1 MTSPPGQVDNESGG
15 SDSSEKRRGGA
26 ASHHLLQ
33 RSPTRQG
40 HGDSSPS
47 SSPVSGG
54 GKHERGELPS
64 DTLFGQGSV
73 SYAGEFG
80 AAPGRKRSRSLESH
94 ADAAEKFA
102 GGSIGNLKDAGGEA
116 DGAWPRIE
124 RIGGGRLSLSDLRKI
139 FSDQVAPAQLEPGG
153 QHSKRILPGLED
165 GSHMGGL
172 TRRSTP
178 ATTHVSGD
186 APVSYGRAVNIR
198 VIGQYCKEYLVC
210 NRGSSSDERARA
222 SSGKA
227 AAFQKDDE
235 SLSIGAR
242 VAREA
247 HIPHLSRTHPGTAAD
262 DWIIGKPD
270 TLDAAVLAI
279 CLGTVCCSRVGE
291 LAGLQICNMAW
302 GIDQAF
308 GLEYVEGAGCRVRK
322 RTNDT
327 GRWGL
332 CTRVPGGI

>member
-1 MTSPPGQVDNESGG
+1 
-15 SDSSEKRRGGA
+15 
-26 ASHHLLQ
+26 
-33 RSPTRQG
+33 
-40 HGDSSPS
+40 
-47 SSPVSGG
+47 
-54 GKHERGELPS
+54 
-64 DTLFGQGSV
+64 
-73 SYAGEFG
+73 
-80 AAPGRKRSRSLESH
+80 
-94 ADAAEKFA
+94 
-102 GGSIGNLKDAGGEA
+102 
-116 DGAWPRIE
+116 
-124 RIGGGRLSLSDLRKI
+124 
-139 FSDQVAPAQLEPGG
+139 
-153 QHSKRILPGLED
+153 
-165 GSHMGGL
+165 MGGL

-235 SLSIGAR
+235 SLSIGPR

-332 CTRVPGGI
+332 CTRVPGGILLERLRRWFRKQGLEVSPLCTDQANPGARCPFCPPLFPRTLRAAGAPIQNAKGYNLRLPVTRQMVSSGVKMGMKLLGADPRHFSGISMRRGGISAAINAGVPKPILFLQGGHGAAVAGRRYMQLTEPTLLYATGLFSALLEGGG